1 MKPIRWTAHA
11 SQNLIDREIDR
22 QIVEETIAHPQYVVP
37 DSPDRTIHMR
47 RYFDQVLQQEMLL
60 RVVMEESVVEAVVI
74 TVYKT
79 SQIARYLKDVQL

>member
-1 MKPIRWTAHA
+1 MKPVRWTAHA

-22 QIVEETIAHPQYVVP
+22 QIVEETIARPQYVAP
-37 DSPDRTIHMR
+37 DPPDRTIHMR

-60 RVVMEESVVEAVVI
+60 RVVMEESSTEAVVI

-79 SQIARYLKDVQL
+79 SQIERYLKDVSP